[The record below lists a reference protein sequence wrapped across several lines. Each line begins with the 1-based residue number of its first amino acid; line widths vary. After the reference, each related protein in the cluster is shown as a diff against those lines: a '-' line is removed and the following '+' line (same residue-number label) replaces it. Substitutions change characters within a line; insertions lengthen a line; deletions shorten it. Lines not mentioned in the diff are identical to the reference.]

1 MKTLAAGF
9 RCQIENARL
18 ACWNLS
24 DYALLC
30 WLSAGGT
37 TNALVRLWQQPDEHL
52 TPAGRQ
58 VTGILKEK
66 AGAVVPLDAASFV
79 AATRELA
86 ASSARG
92 AGQR

>member
-1 MKTLAAGF
+1 MKTLAAAF
-9 RCQIENARL
+9 RRQVETAGL

-37 TNALVRLWQQPDEHL
+37 ATALTGLWQAPDETL
-52 TPAGRQ
+52 TPAGQQ

-66 AGAVVPLDAASFV
+66 TGAAVPGDAASFV

-86 ASSARG
+86 ASSGHGTGTR
-92 AGQR
+92 